1 MAKKKTEIQSQSHI
15 EDKLSSLEDL
25 LNEVFGP
32 DQLVIRSTKLEILDL
47 LGSED
52 MEKRLSA
59 LEKVVYYDASYEGKK
74 GSSMEQRIDGLTTE
88 VCEMIARRNVE
99 DQLEKIIA
107 DKMQEKQ
114 DDYYREIKLQ
124 VLKEQS
130 GPENPATL
138 KKFAHLETLK
148 SRGLNGNALEKLRP
162 SSLTEIVG
170 QEKAVNALL
179 GKLASLYPQHV
190 IVYGPPGV
198 GKTSAARLA
207 LEEAKKSGSSAF
219 GKDAP
224 FVEIDGATLRW
235 DPRETT
241 NPLLGSVHDPIY
253 QGARKDLADT
263 GIPEPKPGLVTDANG
278 GVLFIDEIG
287 EMDPMLLNKLLKVL
301 EDKKVEFESSYYD
314 PSDEMVP
321 KYIKKIFEEGL
332 PADFI
337 LIGATTRDASEL
349 NSALRSRCG
358 EVYFE
363 PLSPKDIVTIVDE
376 AVSRLGLKLEPAAAE
391 LIANYTA
398 DGRKA
403 VNILADAYGLL
414 TYRQRDMQR
423 KRRIIKKDLV
433 EEVLRNARLTPYHRD
448 QAKDTAETGKIHGLG
463 VYGFHGSVLDIEA
476 VSFKAHEKGKGTV
489 RFNDTAG
496 SMAKDSVFNASSVY
510 RLLTGED
517 LSDYDIHVNVVG
529 GGNIDGPSAGLA
541 IFLAI
546 YSSLKNLPVPQDLAV
561 TGEISIRGRVCA
573 VGGIAEKIYGAR
585 QAGMNKII
593 LPKENLADVP
603 QGLKDIKILSYEEV
617 SKVVKEIFGSE
628 KK

>member
-1 MAKKKTEIQSQSHI
+1 MTKNESNQKDNPRLE
-15 EDKLSSLEDL
+15 EMLSSLEDL

-47 LGSED
+47 LGAD
-52 MEKRLSA
+52 DLDQRLSA
-59 LEKVVYYDASYEGKK
+59 LEKIVYYDAGYESGEKNIEK
-74 GSSMEQRIDGLTTE
+74 RINLLTAE

-114 DDYYREIKLQ
+114 DDYYREIKMQ

-138 KKFAHLETLK
+138 QKFARLEL
-148 SRGLNGNALEKLRP
+148 LNERKLTGNALEKLRP
-162 SSLTEIVG
+162 SSLAEIVG

-179 GKLASLYPQHV
+179 GKLATPYPQHV

-207 LEEAKKSGSSAF
+207 LEAAKKIVASAF
-219 GKDAP
+219 GEDAP
-224 FVEIDGATLRW
+224 FIEIDGATLRW

-253 QGARKDLADT
+253 QGARKDLAET
-263 GIPEPKPGLVTDANG
+263 GIPEPKPGLVTEANG

-301 EDKKVEFESSYYD
+301 EDKRVEFESSYYD
-314 PSDEMVP
+314 PNDEMVP
-321 KYIKKIFEEGL
+321 KYIRKIFEEGL

-337 LIGATTRDASEL
+337 LIGATTREASEL

-363 PLSPKDIVTIVDE
+363 PLSPKDIVTIVND
-376 AVSRLGLKLEPAAAE
+376 AANRLGIRIDKTAAE
-391 LIANYTA
+391 RIAVYTA

-414 TYRQRDMQR
+414 SYRQREQKR
-423 KRRIIKKDLV
+423 KRRLIKADLV
-433 EEVLRNARLTPYHRD
+433 EEVLRNARLTPFHRD
-448 QAKDTAETGKIHGLG
+448 LAKSEAEVGKIYGLG
-463 VYGFHGSVLDIEA
+463 VYGFHGSVLSIEA
-476 VSFKAHEKGKGTV
+476 VTFKAGVKAKGTV

-510 RLLTGED
+510 RLLGGED
-517 LSDYDIHVNVVG
+517 LADYDIHVNVVG

-546 YSSLKNLPVPQDLAV
+546 YSSLKNMPIPQDLAV
-561 TGEISIRGRVCA
+561 TGEISIRGRVCP
-573 VGGIAEKIYGAR
+573 VGGIVEKIYGAR
-585 QAGMNKII
+585 QAGMKKVI

-603 QGLKDIKILSYEEV
+603 QGLKDIEIVTYDSV
-617 SKVVKEIFGSE
+617 ADVVKAIFNS
-628 KK
+628 